1 MFAHADI
8 ESFSEIDLT
17 EVGVYAYAEHPST
30 RIYCLSYIREDGVKG
45 TWIAGEPK
53 PADLDEV
60 TNWRAWNAQFERVM
74 LNSHAGRTF
83 GFPAT
88 SIEQWTC
95 TMVLSAYNG
104 LPKQL
109 GQCAQAIGL
118 KDGKDK
124 EGAKIMRLLCQ
135 PKRPTKKDPTT
146 EWEPH
151 GAHREMFEKLYAYCA
166 QDVEVERNIHKRLP
180 RLPEIEQK
188 LFWLDQEINDR
199 GIRVD
204 MPLVNRVCD
213 LIELKAADFQERA
226 VAICGHSTTKRE
238 EILKWCASQGVFL
251 DGYTKDDVASA
262 LKTKSLPPDVREVLE
277 IRRDASRQSSGSKF
291 FAAKRSVGGDERIR
305 GTLRFFGAVPT
316 GRWAGDLI
324 QPQNFSNKGYPQS
337 APADVTNFD
346 IPDIEMLYGDAM
358 PLFGN
363 MSRAMLVPKKGC
375 RFIGCDEAAVE
386 GRIAAWFAEEK
397 WALDVYRTHGKVY
410 EATAAQMFGLPFTD
424 FLHHYGYTDDEL
436 AAPEWWKRDPANM
449 KKHHP
454 LRPKGKVSSLACG
467 FGGSVGALVRMG
479 ALREGLTEDDL
490 PALVKQWREAN
501 PNIVKAWWAMD
512 RAAIS
517 AVEKPGQVFSAVK
530 CAFKSDGNWLMLK
543 IPSGRVLRYW
553 KPRIEEVDKGWGLK
567 PQLTYFGERQLE
579 GSSKRVWCK
588 VDTYGPKVFQNAV
601 QSLARDVLREAL
613 FRLHD
618 AGYKTVFHV
627 HDEIVVEAP
636 FDFGSVKE
644 VEQLMSAPMPWAP
657 DLPLAAAGE
666 EQMRYAK

>member
-60 TNWRAWNAQFERVM
+60 TNWRAWNSQFERVM
-74 LNSHAGRTF
+74 LNSHAGKTF

-226 VAICGHSTTKRE
+226 VAICGHSTTKRG

-291 FAAKRSVGGDERIR
+291 FAAKRAVCADGTLK
-305 GTLRFFGAVPT
+305 GTLRFMGAVPT
-316 GRWAGDLI
+316 GRWAGSIVQL
-324 QPQNFSNKGYPQS
+324 QNLSNKGYPES
-337 APADVTNFD
+337 APEDVQQFD
-346 IPDIEMLYGDAM
+346 LETIEMLHGDAM
-358 PLFGN
+358 PMFGN
-363 MSRAMLVPKKGC
+363 MTRAMLVPKPGHK
-375 RFIGCDEAAVE
+375 FITCDFSAIE
-386 GRIAAWFAEEK
+386 GRVLAWLAEEK

-410 EATAAQMFGLPFTD
+410 EATASQMFGIAFEEFGRYKNET
-424 FLHHYGYTDDEL
+424 G
-436 AAPEWWKRDPANM
+436 
-449 KKHHP
+449 KHHP
-454 LRPKGKVSSLACG
+454 MRSKGKVASLACG
-467 FGGSVGALVRMG
+467 YGGSVGALVKMG
-479 ALREGLTEDDL
+479 ALKEGLTEEEL
-490 PALVKQWREAN
+490 PILVKAWREAN
-501 PNIVKAWWAMD
+501 PRIVRSWYAVDDAMM
-512 RAAIS
+512 AA
-517 AVEKPGQVFSAVK
+517 VKTPGTVHHAMK
-530 CAFKSDGNWLMLK
+530 CAFKADANWLMIKL
-543 IPSGRVLRYW
+543 PSGRVMRYW
-553 KPRIEEVDKGWGLK
+553 QPKIEEVDKGWGVK
-567 PQLTYFGERQLE
+567 PTITYLGERQLE
-579 GSSKRVWCK
+579 GTTKRVWCR
-588 VDTYGPKVFQNAV
+588 VDTYGGRAV
-601 QSLARDVLREAL
+601 ENCTQGLARDCLRESM
-613 FRLHD
+613 FRLEER
-618 AGYKTVFHV
+618 GYKIVCHV
-627 HDEIVVEAP
+627 HDEVILEVP
-636 FDFGSVKE
+636 HGFGSAKE
-644 VEQLMSAPMPWAP
+644 VEEIMSQDIEWAP
-657 DLPLAAAGE
+657 GLPLAAAGE
-666 EQMRYAK
+666 EMLRYAK